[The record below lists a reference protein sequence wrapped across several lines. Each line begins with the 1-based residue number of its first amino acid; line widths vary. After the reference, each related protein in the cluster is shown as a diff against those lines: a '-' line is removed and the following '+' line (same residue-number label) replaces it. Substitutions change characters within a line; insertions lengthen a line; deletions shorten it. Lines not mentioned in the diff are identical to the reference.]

1 MLLTNRT
8 AADVRRLWA
17 EVLPPADGCRT
28 MFGVEALCCLV
39 DVSAFCARKRWR
51 RQNRRCT

>member
-1 MLLTNRT
+1 
-8 AADVRRLWA
+8 
-17 EVLPPADGCRT
+17 

-51 RQNRRCT
+51 RQNRRCIQVSGSTSVLLRR